1 MTQQPQE
8 NQYSTMIMEEV
19 LARGS
24 IEVSPDNR
32 DRFKYDAIKDIM
44 YEWRK
49 TTYSDLMNLKN
60 SHFMQQLNFYSRN
73 DYVVCSKPKTKYI
86 KV

>member
-49 TTYSDLMNLKN
+49 TT
-60 SHFMQQLNFYSRN
+60 H
-73 DYVVCSKPKTKYI
+73 
-86 KV
+86 

>member
-32 DRFKYDAIKDIM
+32 DRFKYDAINDIM
-44 YEWRK
+44 DEWRK
-49 TTYSDLMNLKN
+49 TTY
-60 SHFMQQLNFYSRN
+60 
-73 DYVVCSKPKTKYI
+73 
-86 KV
+86 